1 MTKLNRNDFQLIS
14 KYSDW
19 EGEDLDNAL
28 RENVYIHQK
37 QWNTTLTTLLL
48 VFGVGFIA
56 VGIMFFFAYNWG
68 DLSKTWKLAIVETV
82 VVLALGAFLFFRNK
96 TVYANILA
104 TCISFLIGVMFAVFG
119 QVYQTGANAYDFFF
133 GWTMAIALIV
143 FLSDF
148 AVLWLLYLLL
158 ISTTWHFYFTQVLG
172 NYHDL
177 YELLL
182 LFILYT
188 LSFIVSHFL
197 SSQNKVIPNWW
208 RHSVILIIVGLGTL
222 ISSYI
227 ITYSHR
233 EYFISIVSLLSVTIV
248 YIAGLI
254 YALKQRYI
262 VLFTS
267 ILFSCI
273 LLFTNLLIVQV
284 NDLIGSFLIGGVFM
298 VIAVT
303 GLVKQVVTLNKKWA
317 NE

>member
-19 EGEDLDNAL
+19 EGEDLDKAL
-28 RENVYIHQK
+28 RENVYIDQK
-37 QWNTTLTTLLL
+37 QWNTTLSTLLL
-48 VFGVGFIA
+48 VFGVGFVA

-68 DLSKTWKLAIVETV
+68 DLSKTLKLAIVETV

-104 TCISFLIGVMFAVFG
+104 TCIAFLIGVMFAVFG
-119 QVYQTGANAYDFFF
+119 QVYQTGANAYDFFL

-158 ISTTWHFYFTQVLG
+158 ISTTWHFYFTQVLDSF
-172 NYHDL
+172 HDL

-188 LSFIVSHFL
+188 LAFVVSHFL

-208 RHSVILIIVGLGTL
+208 RYSVILIIVGLGTL

-227 ITYSHR
+227 ITHSNR
-233 EYFISIVSLLSVTIV
+233 DNFISIVSSLSVIIV
-248 YIAGLI
+248 YVAGLI

-262 VLFTS
+262 VLFAS

-298 VIAVT
+298 VISVT
-303 GLVKQVVTLNKKWA
+303 GLVKQVVRFNKKWA